1 MGFGKSNNGMPSFQ
15 SLVAAIGAFA
25 VLVAGGCGDGGG
37 IGEPPPA
44 ATRDAGP
51 DTAAKQGNSSKS
63 GGTASNA
70 ASIAEARPAPPSETG
85 EQLFQ
90 RHCAACHGERGDG
103 QGLAARFLFPRP
115 RNLRGSSFRLVSTT
129 TGVPTRADLQAVLLR
144 GMPGSSMPP
153 WGHLSE
159 ADRGRLI
166 DEVLRLRTE
175 GAREKYLRKL
185 KEEDELSDEEI
196 AAEDV
201 QQEIREF
208 VERSMTPGE
217 ALAVPQIGEP
227 TSESIASGKEI
238 YVKAG
243 CQQCH
248 GAEGKG
254 DGVQKMVDAEML
266 PTSPRD
272 FTMGIFKGGHDA
284 ESLYRRTAY
293 GMPGTPMP
301 SSPTLT
307 PEQIVDLVH
316 FVRSLST
323 EEARQAAV
331 LRRERI
337 VARRVGAIPD
347 ALNAEAW
354 QGTAVTL
361 RTAPL
366 WWRNGGDRDLTV
378 GALHDGS
385 SLAIRLSWF
394 DGSENLHAPQP
405 ERFKDLAAV
414 QLYAGV
420 AEPFLGMGAEKSA
433 LDIWQWRAGA
443 GEDRGRES
451 QLDDYPFD
459 APVYSELADGQPL
472 PDFVAARA
480 AGNPLSDATR
490 SGWSLAAKGP
500 GSLTFMPQ
508 PSQLIEANAE
518 WKDGRWTVVLKRP
531 LAVPAEAGLS
541 LRLNASYSAAFAVWD
556 GETRDRAG
564 QKSITIWQDLVL
576 E

>member
-1 MGFGKSNNGMPSFQ
+1 MGFGKSYSMPSFQ
-15 SLVAAIGAFA
+15 SPVAAIGALA
-25 VLVAGGCGDGGG
+25 VLVAVGCGDGGG
-37 IGEPPPA
+37 IGKPPPA

-51 DTAAKQGNSSKS
+51 DAGAKQGSSKS
-63 GGTASNA
+63 RATASDA

-90 RHCAACHGERGDG
+90 RHCAACHGARGDG
-103 QGLAARFLFPRP
+103 QGLASRFLFPRP
-115 RNLRGSSFRLVSTT
+115 RNLRTSSLRLVSTT
-129 TGVPTRADLQAVLLR
+129 SGVPTRADLHAVLLR

-153 WGHLSE
+153 WGHLSQ
-159 ADRGRLI
+159 ADRERLV
-166 DEVLRLRTE
+166 DEIMRLRAD
-175 GAREKYLRKL
+175 GAREKYLKKL
-185 KEEDELSDEEI
+185 KEEDELTDEEI

-201 QQEIREF
+201 QQELQEF
-208 VERSMTPGE
+208 VERQTTPGE
-217 ALAVPQIGEP
+217 PGAVPQIDEP
-227 TSESIASGKEI
+227 TADRIAAGKEV

-272 FTMGIFKGGHDA
+272 FTMGIFKGGDDA
-284 ESLYRRTAY
+284 ESLYRRIAY

-301 SSPTLT
+301 SSPLLSQ
-307 PEQIVDLVH
+307 EQIVDVLH

-323 EEARQAAV
+323 DEVRKAAV
-331 LRRERI
+331 LRRERV
-337 VARRVGAIPD
+337 VARRVTAIPEMSD
-347 ALNAEAW
+347 GEAW
-354 QGTAVTL
+354 SATAVTL

-385 SLAIRLSWF
+385 SLAIRLSWL
-394 DGSENLHAPQP
+394 DGSENLNAPQP

-414 QLYAGV
+414 QLYAGA
-420 AEPFLGMGAEKSA
+420 AEPFLGMGAEKSE

-443 GEDRGRES
+443 GEDRGQES

-459 APVYSELADGQPL
+459 APVYSELAKGQPL
-472 PDFVAARA
+472 PDFVTARA
-480 AGNPLSDATR
+480 ADNPLSDASR

-500 GSLTFMPQ
+500 GSLTFFPR
-508 PSQLIEANAE
+508 PSQLVEASAE

-541 LRLNASYSAAFAVWD
+541 LRPKASYSAAFAVWD
-556 GETRDRAG
+556 GEARDRAG